1 MALEAQTVDK
11 IFCGEQQ
18 SESDHFF
25 NGAESW
31 NGSDEG
37 IHWRRTRREFTYQ
50 MKADGAKTLRLKGF
64 ADREP
69 IVVSLNGK
77 MLGTVNFDRNGMATV
92 ELPADVKDTVTI
104 GLAASQKQQT
114 PRICEVRLCK

>member
-25 NGAESW
+25 SGTESW

-37 IHWRRTRREFTYQ
+37 IHWRRTRQQFTYQ

-69 IVVSLNGK
+69 IVVSLDGK
-77 MLGTVNFDRNGMATV
+77 ALATVGFDRSGMATV
-92 ELPADVKDTVTI
+92 ELPADVKGTVTI
-104 GLAASQKQQT
+104 GLAAEQGKQT